1 VSANDATPQ
10 AKSRPKMPRKAGDIA
25 RLRRAMWW
33 SVRHCEHL
41 LATAD
46 SDEKILRTV
55 HALTQASLAY
65 AKLVE
70 VSELSEKVRHLEAM
84 LAPRNGHHG

>member
-1 VSANDATPQ
+1 VSANDVTGQ
-10 AKSRPKMPRKAGDIA
+10 AQPRPKMPKRAADLS
-25 RLRRAMWW
+25 RVRRTLWW
-33 SVRHCEHL
+33 AVRHCEYV

-70 VSELSEKVRHLEAM
+70 VSELSQKIERLEA
-84 LAPRNGHHG
+84 LAQENGHHG

>member
-1 VSANDATPQ
+1 
-10 AKSRPKMPRKAGDIA
+10 MA
-25 RLRRAMWW
+25 RLRRTLWW
-33 SVRHCEHL
+33 GVRHCEHL

-65 AKLVE
+65 TKLVE
-70 VSELSEKVRHLEAM
+70 ISELQQRIERLEA
-84 LAPRNGHHG
+84 LSQRNGHHG